1 MSYFVFKGINSES
14 KGIIVSEYPEILR
27 AQQRIETIEVPGRD
41 GELTL
46 ISGLPVYDTQLK
58 ECKCMILPNADINNI
73 SAWLTGRGDVTFGNE
88 PLYTYEAR
96 IKNEIAFEKIMR
108 ERQHREF
115 RIPFLCHP
123 LKKLTT
129 AEQDISLTAAGSI
142 VNPGTA
148 YSRPKIKVEGS
159 GDITLTVSGQIIDIA
174 GLAEPIVIDS
184 DVGLTT
190 DATGTVNMC
199 YLTSGD
205 YPRLAPGTN
214 AISWTGTVTKVTIT
228 PRWRW
233 L

>member
-14 KGIIVSEYPEILR
+14 RGVIVAEYPEIVR
-27 AQQRIETIEVPGRD
+27 AQQRIETVQVPGRD

-46 ISGLPVYDTQLK
+46 VSGLPVYNTILK
-58 ECKCMILPNADINNI
+58 NCGCIIAPNADINAI

-88 PLYTYEAR
+88 PLHTYEAR
-96 IKNEIAFEKIMR
+96 IKDEIAFEKIMR
-108 ERQHREF
+108 EREYREF
-115 RIPFLCHP
+115 VIPFYCHP

-129 AEQDISLTAAGSI
+129 TEQNIELTASGN
-142 VNPGTA
+142 VTNPGTA
-148 YSRPKIKVEGS
+148 FSRPKIKVEGS

>member
-1 MSYFVFKGINSES
+1 MSYFVFKAINSES
-14 KGIIVSEYPEILR
+14 RGVIVAEYPEIVR
-27 AQQRIETIEVPGRD
+27 AQQRIETVQVPGRD

-46 ISGLPVYDTQLK
+46 VSGLPVYNTILK
-58 ECKCMILPNADINNI
+58 NCGCIIAPNADINKI

-159 GDITLTVSGQIIDIA
+159 GDITLMVAGQILEIT
-174 GLAEPIVIDS
+174 GLTQPVVIDS
-184 DVGLTT
+184 ELGMALDT
-190 DATGTVNMC
+190 AGTINMS

-205 YPRLAPGTN
+205 WPFLAPGSN
-214 AISWTGTVTKVTIT
+214 AISWTGTVAKVTIT